1 MKNDLSI
8 SQEFLL
14 ELKAKVNRFEDV
26 VYSLTEPEFHELE
39 NVIKEAITLIKR
51 LHTKAVLS
59 IQYKSKII

>member
-1 MKNDLSI
+1 
-8 SQEFLL
+8 
-14 ELKAKVNRFEDV
+14 VNRFEDV

-39 NVIKEAITLIKR
+39 NVIKEAITLIKS